1 MVSDKLKKIISDE
14 LGLDNFEFMDETTA
28 DQVPGWDSF
37 NHITGKE
44 YRRASELN
52 RFKDQRL
59 MRGNHSIFYARRRRY
74 CQIQSPVSD

>member
-37 NHITGKE
+37 NHINVILAVEKA
-44 YRRASELN
+44 YDI
-52 RFKDQRL
+52 RFKGLESFRT
-59 MRGNHSIFYARRRRY
+59 
-74 CQIQSPVSD
+74 